1 MRHSRQLL
9 ALTLLALAACST
21 GDLTVASEDYA
32 VVYLDAEPGG
42 GAQASVNPVA
52 TFFRSQPLLIA
63 TSVSPKDSCT
73 LAAFADSVATI
84 ANTTGID
91 AGATLTLDLSGTSVS
106 LTSTAQPTI
115 RTYRVP
121 GGEAL
126 LFTPGDTVRVTI
138 PGATG
143 GFVPTTIAARTAD
156 AFTRSALPVP
166 AAGQGIDLTWTADTR
181 AGSSMLVSLRYNA
194 PASSLLTRQV
204 FCSLID
210 DGAFT
215 IPSATLA
222 DWRAATVREA
232 VTTRW
237 RTEVKQVANSF
248 IILSS
253 TYSLTGQDAQP

>member
-1 MRHSRQLL
+1 MRHSRPLL
-9 ALTLLALAACST
+9 VLTALIMAACAN
-21 GDLTVASEDYA
+21 GDINVPSEDYA
-32 VVYLDAEPGG
+32 VIYLDAEPGG
-42 GAQASVNPVA
+42 AGQATVDPVA

-63 TSVSPKDSCT
+63 TSVSPRDSCF
-73 LAAFADSVATI
+73 LASFTDSASTI

-91 AGATLTLDLSGTSVS
+91 GGATVTLDLSGTSTA
-106 LTSTAQPTI
+106 LTSTAQPTV

-121 GGEAL
+121 FGAAV

-138 PGATG
+138 PGANG

-156 AFTRSALPVP
+156 AYTRSALPVP
-166 AAGQGIDLTWTADTR
+166 AIGQGIDLTWTPDTR

-194 PASSLLTRQV
+194 PASTMLTRQV

-215 IPSATLA
+215 IPSATLG
-222 DWRAATVREA
+222 DWRGASVREA

>member
-1 MRHSRQLL
+1 MRHARQLL
-9 ALTLLALAACST
+9 VLTLLAVAACSR
-21 GDLTVASEDYA
+21 GDLKVVSEDYA

-42 GAQASVNPVA
+42 GAQASVSPVA
-52 TFFRSQPLLIA
+52 TFFRSQPLVIA
-63 TSVSPKDSCT
+63 TSVSPRDSCF
-73 LAAFADSVATI
+73 LASFADSAPTI

-91 AGATLTLDLSGTSVS
+91 AGATVTVDLSGTSVS
-106 LTSTAQPTI
+106 LTPTAQPTI
-115 RTYRVP
+115 RTYRMP
-121 GGEAL
+121 GGEL
-126 LFTPGDTVRVTI
+126 LFTPGDTARVTI
-138 PGATG
+138 PGAAG

-166 AAGQGIDLTWTADTR
+166 AAGQGIDLTWTPDPR

-194 PASSLLTRQV
+194 PASSLLTRQL
-204 FCSLID
+204 FCSLSD

-222 DWRAATVREA
+222 DWRTATVREA
-232 VTTRW
+232 VTSRW

-253 TYSLTGQDAQP
+253 TYSLRGLDAQP